1 MEHFKQLT
9 SDEFDKLKSA
19 ISWITLL
26 IAGADG
32 KIDARETEW
41 AEKLATIRSYTLPEE
56 LKEFYQL
63 VGENFHVGLHNLIEE
78 LPDDTPERTS
88 ILTEKLRS
96 LNPILAKI
104 DINIGSILY
113 TSYLSFAKHV
123 AKASGGFL
131 GFFSVSAEE
140 HELLSLEMIQPIINE
155 EAE

>member
-9 SDEFDKLKSA
+9 SEELYKLKNA
-19 ISWITLL
+19 ISWITIL

-41 AEKLATIRSYTLPEE
+41 AEKLATIRSYSLPEE
-56 LKEFYQL
+56 LKEFYHL
-63 VGENFHVGLHNLIEE
+63 VGEDFYIRLHNLIEE
-78 LPDDTPERTS
+78 LPEETTERTS
-88 ILTEKLRS
+88 ILTENLGS

-104 DINIGSILY
+104 DNSVGSILY
-113 TSYLSFAKHV
+113 KSYLSFAKHV

-140 HELLSLEMIQPIINE
+140 QKLLSLEMIHPIINE
-155 EAE
+155 DEE